1 MESLAI
7 LRRTKM
13 PRPKKKI
20 QKREKV
26 FNFISKVIDLV
37 KYKWRTVIKI
47 AIVLAGSSLFIYVV
61 FFWIDTVQEIRF
73 EIIYI

>member
-1 MESLAI
+1 MG
-7 LRRTKM
+7 
-13 PRPKKKI
+13 RPKKKI

-26 FNFISKVIDLV
+26 FKFISKVIDLI
-37 KYKWRTVIKI
+37 KYKWRTIIKATIGLAI
-47 AIVLAGSSLFIYVV
+47 ASLFIYVV